1 MSEQR
6 RTNAEIREKR
16 YEDGFR
22 VLQGQREYVTY
33 PDNTSVRIW
42 YSEDPWRFEEHV
54 HSAVEIVL
62 TLEGSVEYVVDGV
75 PYTVRKDEVLVIP
88 HEAIHSLA
96 MGENSSRLLFLFEPD
111 VLMSLRDL
119 KRLPGLFDRVFYL
132 HDGSETHTRIREM
145 LLKIRSIEKE
155 QNLAWNAMIYSYLI
169 RIYSALCQHY
179 MSGVI
184 NRGRE
189 TTVRAVDQEVIT
201 ASMVYINEHYY
212 EELSLDDVAAFAGFS
227 RYYFSRSFKKQTG
240 YFFKDYLCQKRLQV
254 AMELLTRTEL
264 SMREVASRSGF
275 GSVATFN
282 RAFREKNGCTPS
294 KYRAI
299 YGGR

>member
-96 MGENSSRLLFLFEPD
+96 MGENSSRLLF
-111 VLMSLRDL
+111 
-119 KRLPGLFDRVFYL
+119 RVFYL
-132 HDGSETHTRIREM
+132 HDGSEPHPRIREM

-189 TTVRAVDQEVIT
+189 TTARAVDQEVIT
-201 ASMVYINEHYY
+201 ASMVYINEHYH